1 MEKVKKIEV
10 NGLSPDF
17 SLLDTKGQKWQL
29 SENLGKVVALLFY
42 PGDETLVCTKQLCSV
57 RDNWIKYLETG
68 AEIVGISPGTEDEH
82 NQFSANHNL
91 PMKILADPNRT
102 VTRIYASHWWMPI
115 WSTRAVVVIDAKG
128 IVRYQNIMVRALRPT
143 DDEVLAA
150 IHLAKY
156 DILAERRL
164 AST

>member
-1 MEKVKKIEV
+1 MEKFKKIEV
-10 NGLSPDF
+10 RSLSHDF

-91 PMKILADPNRT
+91 PMKILADPNRI